1 MNLKNA
7 RVLVIGGTSGI
18 GLGVASAV
26 AERGATPIVV
36 SRRQSSV
43 DRALAELPEGT
54 RGATVDLTD
63 QSALDRL
70 AADIGDIE
78 HLVFTAGEPLEL
90 VGFTDLTA
98 DVIGRFFRTRYVGA
112 LSAVRAFAPR
122 ITAGGSITL
131 TSGTAAERPGLGV
144 LPASVCGAMNAL
156 TKALAFELAPLR
168 VNAVAPGVVR
178 SPLWDALSE
187 KDRQVMYDQAAQQ
200 LPLGRVGEVG
210 DAARAYVYCMAQEFG
225 TGIVLT
231 VDGGTALV

>member
-43 DRALAELPEGT
+43 NRALAELPEGT

-231 VDGGTALV
+231 VDGGTTLV